1 LCGKKN
7 YFQKYTSLKCKAKG
21 DLVKYCLKSYIQ
33 EEPGGGDDIPLDT
46 ELLARSPQLT
56 GLVRRELVPAL
67 RDLLHHGLGQVQRSH
82 TEIY

>member
-1 LCGKKN
+1 ML
-7 YFQKYTSLKCKAKG
+7 FI
-21 DLVKYCLKSYIQ
+21 YIQ

-67 RDLLHHGLGQVQRSH
+67 RDLLHHGLGQVQRSQS
-82 TEIY
+82 TEILGYTGCPTKHDI